1 MRPPRTCRPKVDLV
15 PRPRF
20 RCANVELVPLV
31 RGRAG
36 PEPAEPRV
44 SGVCA
49 RGGADGGKVG
59 ALALALS
66 ERSLAIRRTKERERA
81 ALLKRC
87 LNRRNPATP
96 TCYAT
101 LSLSTGTRTE
111 RIETHALHVELEDEG
126 PHRRMP

>member
-66 ERSLAIRRTKERERA
+66 ERLLAIRPSCATRDRLATDGRGQRESARHY
-81 ALLKRC
+81 C
-87 LNRRNPATP
+87 
-96 TCYAT
+96 
-101 LSLSTGTRTE
+101 
-111 RIETHALHVELEDEG
+111 
-126 PHRRMP
+126 